1 MRGWRSDVCSSDRP
15 VFAATEINVTPAG
28 RDLLFKL
35 GIAPAVDTD
44 VDPRA
49 MAVGDALA
57 QPGVLFQAMHIVV
70 IRTVDVLVTQL
81 QVERRHAI
89 GQYRLQT
96 WCQQGDNDVRRD
108 RFGRSEERRVGKEG
122 VSRCRY

>member
-1 MRGWRSDVCSSDRP
+1 MLGECQPVAAFCGAIGEGDAAIGVRDH

-57 QPGVLFQAMHIVV
+57 QPGVLF
-70 IRTVDVLVTQL
+70 
-81 QVERRHAI
+81 
-89 GQYRLQT
+89 
-96 WCQQGDNDVRRD
+96 
-108 RFGRSEERRVGKEG
+108 RSEEHTSELQSLMRISYAVFCLKNKNKSQMKTS
-122 VSRCRY
+122 VNQ

>member
-1 MRGWRSDVCSSDRP
+1 MLGECQLVAAFCGAIGEGDAAIGVRDH

-57 QPGVLFQAMHIVV
+57 QPGVLFQAMHLVV

-81 QVERRHAI
+81 QVARRTAI
-89 GQYRLQT
+89 RARKALGVGT
-96 WCQQGDNDVRRD
+96 
-108 RFGRSEERRVGKEG
+108 RVSARV
-122 VSRCRY
+122 VSGGSRTS